1 MFNNNL
7 LKKGVEKD
15 MFFNTAVLI
24 KNQGEEITRLSNKLD
39 KEKEVSKDLRNE
51 NSELFDF
58 RTRVI
63 NIMNNKGTIVSK
75 YDKIKELVDN
85 LQTEN

>member
-1 MFNNNL
+1 MFTRKDRKIRNQKAMIENRDIL
-7 LKKGVEKD
+7 IKD
-15 MFFNTAVLI
+15 M
-24 KNQGEEITRLSNKLD
+24 EEQA
-39 KEKEVSKDLRNE
+39 EVQNAELRDLRNE

-63 NIMNNKGTIVSK
+63 DIMTTKGTIVSK

>member
-1 MFNNNL
+1 MFA
-7 LKKGVEKD
+7 
-15 MFFNTAVLI
+15 NTAKLI
-24 KNQGEEITRLSNKLD
+24 KNQGEEITRLAGALD
-39 KEKEVSKDLRNE
+39 REKEACKDLRSE

-75 YDKIKELVDN
+75 HDKIKELVDN

>member
-1 MFNNNL
+1 MF
-7 LKKGVEKD
+7 V
-15 MFFNTAVLI
+15 NTAKLI
-24 KNQGEEITRLSNKLD
+24 KNQGEEITRLADELD
-39 KEKEVSKDLRNE
+39 REKEVSQDLRSE

-63 NIMNNKGTIVSK
+63 NIINNKGTIVSK
-75 YDKIKELVDN
+75 HDKIKELVDN